1 MAAAQEFV
9 PQRCGASPALLACC
23 FFEWCARRSDFE
35 QEGQRALVLVLAGAA
50 FIAPNDCTRVLTASQ
65 RFYTRVL
72 TACHELYGPRT
83 GDARLSK
90 TGLGGSGFVSSP
102 RVARV
107 LSQNLAPL
115 WRDHGAKFESVWCA
129 GAAQQ

>member
-1 MAAAQEFV
+1 MVAAAQEFV

-72 TACHELYGPRT
+72 TACHELYGPRQE
-83 GDARLSK
+83 GQARPSARS
-90 TGLGGSGFVSSP
+90 LGGSSFVSLP
-102 RVARV
+102 CVAPGA
-107 LSQNLAPL
+107 LS
-115 WRDHGAKFESVWCA
+115 
-129 GAAQQ
+129 